1 MKITVVSDLHLEF
14 GYQELPGGE
23 VLILAGDM
31 CEKRSMSK
39 ALHTTNPYPREAGYY
54 PCWDFFEFDCAKYEK
69 VFYVMGNHEHYHN
82 HLDKTVDEIKS
93 LLAGYNITVLEDSC
107 EEYKGVL
114 FVGSTLWT
122 DCNRGDPITFHSLK
136 SFMSDFKVITYH
148 NEAKDLYH
156 KLSPE
161 ITADIHFTS
170 KQYISKISEL
180 NRDKP
185 VVVITHHAPSFLSV
199 NEKYAH
205 ELTINGGYAS
215 DLSELIL
222 DNPNIKYWF
231 HGHMHD
237 PVDYVIGETRIV
249 SNPKGYTG
257 HEDTSQFNPNF
268 VVEL

>member
-14 GYQELPGGE
+14 SYQELPGGE

-39 ALHTTNPYPREAGYY
+39 ALHSTKPHPREAGYF
-54 PCWDFFEFDCAKYEK
+54 PCWDFFEFECAKYEK

-82 HLDKTVDEIKS
+82 HLDKTKDEIKS
-93 LLAGYNITVLEDSC
+93 LLAGYNITVLEDEC

-122 DCNRGDPITFHSLK
+122 DCNRGDPMTFFSLK
-136 SFMSDFKVITYH
+136 SFMSDFKVITEH
-148 NEAKDLYH
+148 NKAKDVYH

-161 ITADIHFTS
+161 HTADLHFTS
-170 KQYISKISEL
+170 KQYIFKIAEL
-180 NRDKP
+180 NKDKP
-185 VVVITHHAPSFLSV
+185 IVVITHHAPSFASV
-199 NEKYAH
+199 NEKYAS
-205 ELTINGGYAS
+205 ETTNNGGYAS

-222 DNPNIKYWF
+222 DHPNIKYFF

-237 PVDYVIGETRIV
+237 PVDYMIGETRV
-249 SNPKGYTG
+249 MSNPKGYTG
-257 HEDTSQFNPNF
+257 HEDTSRFNPNF